1 MLSSPSKL
9 SAVVDADRRQPN
21 QLQRHAPS
29 SIQINQVLTRNVA
42 IPLLSPLVSSPPS
55 FDQRMTEKRKEPPRQ
70 EQKAADPKKLVFK
83 IWQHPTVPFY
93 YEPSPLLPSF
103 VPA

>member
-1 MLSSPSKL
+1 MST
-9 SAVVDADRRQPN
+9 VVDADQHQPSR
-21 QLQRHAPS
+21 LQRHAPS
-29 SIQINQVLTRNVA
+29 SIQINQVLTRNVV

-55 FDQRMTEKRKEPPRQ
+55 FDQRMTKKREEPPRQ

-83 IWQHPTVPFY
+83 IWQHPAAPFY
-93 YEPSPLLPSF
+93 YEPSLLLPSF

>member
-1 MLSSPSKL
+1 MLSSPSKS
-9 SAVVDADRRQPN
+9 SAVIDADRRQPSR
-21 QLQRHAPS
+21 LQRHAPS
-29 SIQINQVLTRNVA
+29 SIQINQVSTRNVA

-55 FDQRMTEKRKEPPRQ
+55 FDQRMTEKREEPPRQ

-83 IWQHPTVPFY
+83 IWQHPAAPFY
-93 YEPSPLLPSF
+93 YEPSPLLSSF